1 MSQNL
6 QTVLD
11 AARQLPP
18 GEKRLLIE
26 QLTQESDA
34 ADATVSQARAEALRI
49 VDELYGSMKGL
60 DRETVKWIAEDEEL
74 CGY

>member
-6 QTVLD
+6 QSVLD

-18 GEKRLLIE
+18 SERRRLIE
-26 QLTQESDA
+26 QLMEETDA
-34 ADATVSQARAEALRI
+34 AKNSSQAHAEALRI
-49 VDELYGSMKGL
+49 VDELFGSMSGL